1 MINDHYMEL
10 GRMDLDNAQDVP
22 MEDYEEETEEEPEED
37 DWMFIRRPLLG
48 IQTRGGYQGL

>member
-22 MEDYEEETEEEPEED
+22 MEDLEEEAEEEPEEEN
-37 DWMFIRRPLLG
+37 WMFIRPTLLG

>member
-22 MEDYEEETEEEPEED
+22 MEDLEEEAEEEPGEEN
-37 DWMFIRRPLLG
+37 WMFIRPTLLG